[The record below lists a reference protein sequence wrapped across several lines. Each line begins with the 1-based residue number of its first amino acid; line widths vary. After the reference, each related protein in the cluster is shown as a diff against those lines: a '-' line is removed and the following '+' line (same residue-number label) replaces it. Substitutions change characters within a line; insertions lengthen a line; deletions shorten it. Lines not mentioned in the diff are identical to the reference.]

1 MFNVCFVPSDCQIV
15 RFPALDS
22 PLLISA
28 IQEGECLLA
37 NRVLS
42 LLPPVLPTAYLPAL
56 LLSTALLSSME
67 KFINLKFDG
76 Y

>member
-1 MFNVCFVPSDCQIV
+1 MFNVCFIPSDCQIV

-22 PLLISA
+22 PLLTSA

-42 LLPPVLPTAYLPAL
+42 LLPPALPAAL